1 MAHHETYPRR
11 TPSPKKPTPDFT
23 TAVNV
28 EPVGE
33 RRELISLRMLL
44 TNKKRPETR
53 DAARLGD
60 VLLPW
65 FERSVAKPAAR
76 METVAELWQQHVP
89 ANIVKHCSLSRFSRG
104 VLTVTLDSAAVRTE
118 LEIKLRSG
126 LLRMLQTDSRGALF
140 RVKTHVEGR
149 VSGS

>member
-1 MAHHETYPRR
+1 MSSHPYPRR
-11 TPSPKKPTPDFT
+11 TPSPKRPAPSTIS
-23 TAVNV
+23 NI
-28 EPVGE
+28 EPVGD

-65 FERSVAKPAAR
+65 FEQAVTKPAAR
-76 METVAELWQQHVP
+76 MESVSELWQEHVP
-89 ANIVKHCSLSRFSRG
+89 ANILKHCSLSGFARG

-118 LEIKLRSG
+118 LETRLRSG
-126 LLRMLQTDSRGALF
+126 LLRLLQTHSRGALF
-140 RVKTHVEGR
+140 RVKTR
-149 VSGS
+149 VDGHFSAN